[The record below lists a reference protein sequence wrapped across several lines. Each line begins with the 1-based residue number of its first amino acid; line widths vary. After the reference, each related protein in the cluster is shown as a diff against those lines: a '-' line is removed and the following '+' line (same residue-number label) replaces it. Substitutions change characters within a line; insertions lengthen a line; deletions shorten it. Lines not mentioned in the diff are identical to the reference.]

1 MWPSVPSLLPVPS
14 VLSVLS
20 VPSVDCDG
28 LVFLSSTLD
37 LCLLSLSLVGFKG
50 VLVESVLTL

>member
-1 MWPSVPSLLPVPS
+1 MWLSVPSLLPVPS

-20 VPSVDCDG
+20 VPSVDFDG

-37 LCLLSLSLVGFKG
+37 LCLLRLSLVGFKDMLE
-50 VLVESVLTL
+50 VSVSTL